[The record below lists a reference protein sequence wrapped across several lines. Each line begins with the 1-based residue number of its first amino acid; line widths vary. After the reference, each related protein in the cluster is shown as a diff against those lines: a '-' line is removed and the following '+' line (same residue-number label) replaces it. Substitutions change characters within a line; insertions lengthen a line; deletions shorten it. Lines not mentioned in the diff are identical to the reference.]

1 MVTITSNAPEASN
14 HYSLGWRL
22 VCQRFLYMLL
32 SAPSSRFN
40 ACYVGDEVGSGSG
53 EGPSL
58 FSGLAS
64 FLGTVSQSLEVG
76 P

>member
-1 MVTITSNAPEASN
+1 
-14 HYSLGWRL
+14 
-22 VCQRFLYMLL
+22 MLL
-32 SAPSSRFN
+32 SAPSSRLN

-64 FLGTVSQSLEVG
+64 FLGIVSQSLEVG